1 MNRTLN
7 CIFFAL
13 RSLVLVAL
21 AVAALIAAPQAQA
34 ANFLEKQIYLF
45 GPRYDGDL
53 PPCEYALDTIAS
65 RFAQKEG
72 GYWNSALQIQGFD
85 KVREI
90 AFRPWASESIPRR
103 FCSARAMV
111 SDGIVRD
118 VYFSIIE
125 DGGFAGFGQGVE
137 WCVTGLDRNW
147 AYSPGCRAARP

>member
-1 MNRTLN
+1 MNRV
-7 CIFFAL
+7 FFAGML
-13 RSLVLVAL
+13 AL
-21 AVAALIAAPQAQA
+21 VAALFAAPQAQA
-34 ANFLEKQIYLF
+34 AGFFERGIYLS
-45 GPRYDGDL
+45 GPRYDGVL
-53 PPCEYALDTIAS
+53 PPCEEALGTIAS

-111 SDGIVRD
+111 SDGIARD

-125 DGGFAGFGQGVE
+125 DGGFAGFGDGVD
-137 WCVTGLDRNW
+137 WCVVGLDRNW
-147 AYSPGCRAARP
+147 AYSPRCRMAKP